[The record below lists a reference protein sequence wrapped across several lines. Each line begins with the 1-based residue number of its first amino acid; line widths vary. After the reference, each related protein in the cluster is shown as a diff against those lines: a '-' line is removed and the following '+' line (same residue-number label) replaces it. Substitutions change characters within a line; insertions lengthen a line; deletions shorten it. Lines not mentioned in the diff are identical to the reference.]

1 MDLESLLRTKE
12 FLDELSVSIRNIIL
26 SALPNMTPQ
35 EKEEVDLEVKLKLW
49 RKVARGKKIDNL
61 RSYLWRVVYTTAL
74 DLIADRQ
81 DYLPIDKVLQDGC
94 GDGRMPEELTLPD
107 QNSEALEYRLELEA
121 AVESLPER
129 RKAVARLY
137 LAGEG
142 IPAIAASLGWRKN
155 QVRHL
160 LYRGL
165 ADIRT
170 KMMVEPAGRPA
181 APEPVAVNNGNKDRR
196 GSS

>member
-1 MDLESLLRTKE
+1 MDLEILLGQKR

-26 SALPNMTPQ
+26 ASFPNLTSQ

-49 RKVARGKKIDNL
+49 KNAARGKKIENL

-74 DLIADRQ
+74 DVIAERKC
-81 DYLPIDKVLQDGC
+81 YLPID
-94 GDGRMPEELTLPD
+94 
-107 QNSEALEYRLELEA
+107 EALDQVHGEGNVPDSLMAPDHAGGASDYRLRLYEA
-121 AVESLPER
+121 VSALPER
-129 RKAVARLY
+129 RQAVAKRY

-142 IPAIAASLGWRKN
+142 IAAIAASLGWREN

-165 ADIRT
+165 ADVR
-170 KMMVEPAGRPA
+170 KLLAPGPAVRPSSRA
-181 APEPVAVNNGNKDRR
+181 EGDGAPGNAFKR
-196 GSS
+196 GKP

>member
-1 MDLESLLRTKE
+1 MDLENLLGTRK

-26 SALPNMTPQ
+26 SSFPNLTPQ

-74 DLIADRQ
+74 DLIAERK
-81 DYLPIDKVLQDGC
+81 DYLPIDNVLRSAQ
-94 GDGRMPEELTLPD
+94 GDEKMPVELTAPD
-107 QNSEALEYRLELEA
+107 HSSEAQKYGLQLEEA
-121 AVESLPER
+121 VASLQER
-129 RKAVARLY
+129 RKAVAKLY

-142 IPAIAASLGWRKN
+142 IPAIAASLGWREN

-165 ADIRT
+165 ADIKK
-170 KMMVEPAGRPA
+170 KMIME
-181 APEPVAVNNGNKDRR
+181 AVDLDAENKNPR
-196 GSS
+196 GGS

>member
-1 MDLESLLRTKE
+1 MDLESLLKTKE
-12 FLDELSVSIRNIIL
+12 FLDELSISIRNIIL
-26 SALPNMTPQ
+26 SSFPNLTSQ

-49 RKVARGKKIDNL
+49 KKVARGKKIDNL

-81 DYLPIDKVLQDGC
+81 DYLPIDKVLRAGL
-94 GDGRMPEELTLPD
+94 GEERMPEELTSPD
-107 QNSEALEYRLELEA
+107 YNTEAREYRLQLEE

-129 RKAVARLY
+129 RKAVAKLY

-142 IPAIAASLGWRKN
+142 IPTIAASLGWRKN

-165 ADIRT
+165 ADIRK
-170 KMMVEPAGRPA
+170 KMTVEAAGRA
-181 APEPVAVNNGNKDRR
+181 AAREQVDIDTGNKDQR

>member
-26 SALPNMTPQ
+26 SSYPNLTSQ

-74 DLIADRQ
+74 DVIADRQ
-81 DYLPIDKVLQDGC
+81 DCLPIDKVLGAGS
-94 GDGRMPEELTLPD
+94 GDERMPEELTLQG
-107 QNSEALEYRLELEA
+107 QNSEARGYRLELEEA
-121 AVESLPER
+121 IDSLPER

-165 ADIRT
+165 ADLRK

-181 APEPVAVNNGNKDRR
+181 APEPVDVDNGNKDQR

>member
-1 MDLESLLRTKE
+1 MDLESLLKTKE

-26 SALPNMTPQ
+26 SSFPNLTSQ

-74 DLIADRQ
+74 DVIADRQ
-81 DYLPIDKVLQDGC
+81 DYLPIDKVLGAGS
-94 GDGRMPEELTLPD
+94 GDERMPEELTLPG
-107 QNSEALEYRLELEA
+107 QNSEARGYRLELEEA
-121 AVESLPER
+121 IDSLPER
-129 RKAVARLY
+129 RKAVAKLY
-137 LAGEG
+137 LSGEG

-165 ADIRT
+165 ADLRK

-181 APEPVAVNNGNKDRR
+181 APEPVDVDNGNKDQR

>member
-12 FLDELSVSIRNIIL
+12 FLDELSVSVRNIIL
-26 SALPNMTPQ
+26 SSFPNLTSQ

-49 RKVARGKKIDNL
+49 RNVARGKKIGNL

-74 DLIADRQ
+74 DVIADRH
-81 DYLPIDKVLQDGC
+81 DYLPIDEVLKAGP
-94 GDGRMPEELTLPD
+94 GDERMPEELTSPD
-107 QNSEALEYRLELEA
+107 LDPAPGEYRLLLEEA
-121 AVESLPER
+121 LASLPER
-129 RKAVARLY
+129 RKAVAKLY

-142 IPAIAASLGWRKN
+142 IPAIAASLGWRNN

-165 ADIRT
+165 ADIKK
-170 KMMVEPAGRPA
+170 KMIVEPAGRPA
-181 APEPVAVNNGNKDRR
+181 ALERADLDNGDKDRR
-196 GSS
+196 GRS

>member
-1 MDLESLLRTKE
+1 MDLESLFGTRE

-26 SALPNMTPQ
+26 SSFPNLTSQ

-49 RKVARGKKIDNL
+49 KKVARGKKIDNL

-74 DLIADRQ
+74 DVIAERK
-81 DYLPIDKVLQDGC
+81 DYLPIDETLNGAGGDRVVPEDLTSPDHVVQVTEYKLQ
-94 GDGRMPEELTLPD
+94 
-107 QNSEALEYRLELEA
+107 LEDAVA
-121 AVESLPER
+121 ALPER
-129 RKAVARLY
+129 RQAVAKRY

-142 IPAIAASLGWRKN
+142 IPAIAASLGWREN

-165 ADIRT
+165 ADIRKRLT
-170 KMMVEPAGRPA
+170 VATAGRQA
-181 APEPVAVNNGNKDRR
+181 AGEQPDVDTGNRIKR
-196 GSS
+196 GIS

>member
-1 MDLESLLRTKE
+1 MDLESLLGTKK

-26 SALPNMTPQ
+26 SSFPNLTSQ

-74 DLIADRQ
+74 DLIAERK
-81 DYLPIDKVLQDGC
+81 DYLPIDSVLRGAQEDEI
-94 GDGRMPEELTLPD
+94 MPAELMSPD
-107 QNSEALEYRLELEA
+107 RASERQEYRLRLEEA
-121 AVESLPER
+121 IASLPER
-129 RKAVARLY
+129 RKAVAKLY
-137 LAGEG
+137 IAGQG
-142 IPAIAASLGWRKN
+142 IPAIAASLGWRQN

-165 ADIRT
+165 ADVRK
-170 KMMVEPAGRPA
+170 KMTVEAADRPTA
-181 APEPVAVNNGNKDRR
+181 LNRGDKDVTNKGPGG
-196 GSS
+196 GS